1 MANKPNSTI
10 YSIVEKAYYRL
21 QAGDVLT
28 HCIEDGTTDPI
39 HELIQEMVL
48 AGPQSLEALREILGE
63 AMKRKSQ
70 VYDDLNQVINQ
81 LSIILKGYG
90 LNLESNKGNQVVQS
104 ITEIQ
109 LIRLMD
115 AQNINDAETR
125 SGCIQVMKDSQELIT
140 TLNSK
145 IQLLDNIENYL
156 QDWLLGLTYQHIR
169 QGDDEANAKQ
179 MNNEHQ

>member
-28 HCIEDGTTDPI
+28 QCIEDGTTDPL

-48 AGPQSLEALREILGE
+48 AVPQSLEALREILGE
-63 AMKRKSQ
+63 VMKRKSQ

-81 LSIILKGYG
+81 IAIILKGYG
-90 LNLESNKGNQVVQS
+90 LNLENNTGNQKMQS
-104 ITEIQ
+104 ITKNQ
-109 LIRLMD
+109 LIALMD
-115 AQNINDAETR
+115 EQKVSDAEAR

-140 TLNSK
+140 TLNNK

-156 QDWLLGLTYQHIR
+156 QDWLWGLTYQHIR
-169 QGDDEANAKQ
+169 LGDDEANTKQ
-179 MNNEHQ
+179 INNEPQ